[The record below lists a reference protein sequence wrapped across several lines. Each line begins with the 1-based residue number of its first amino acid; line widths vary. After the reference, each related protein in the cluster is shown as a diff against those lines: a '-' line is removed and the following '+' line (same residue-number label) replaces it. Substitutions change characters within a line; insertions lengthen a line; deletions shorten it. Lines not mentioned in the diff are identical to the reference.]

1 MDKYSLC
8 VSRHFYTQMR
18 ENVRGKRHMEKIFD
32 PDNAFWSVIRKIL
45 YLIELS
51 LAWFVCSLP
60 LITIGTS
67 TSALY
72 YATVKAVRKERS
84 YPLREFWKA
93 WKLNIKYG
101 TVLTVILAAVSGMA
115 LFADFVIGVSFL
127 QLNNIS
133 DCIFTILFLVKDFIL
148 LGVICHIFPL
158 LSRFDMPVFKL
169 LETAVFLCIGNAVR
183 TLAVSIVVILTALI
197 IKEEVGFVIILPALC
212 CFVVSF
218 LLEPMYQKYYREKDI
233 NGENGIA
240 DAWYAEK

>member
-1 MDKYSLC
+1 MG
-8 VSRHFYTQMR
+8 T
-18 ENVRGKRHMEKIFD
+18 IFD

-51 LAWFVCSLP
+51 LAWLVRSLP
-60 LITIGTS
+60 LITAGAS

-93 WKLNIKYG
+93 WKLNMKYG
-101 TVLTVILAAVSGMA
+101 AALTVILAAVSGMA
-115 LFADFVIGVSFL
+115 LSADFVIGVSFL
-127 QLNNIS
+127 QFSNVL
-133 DCIFTILFLVKDFIL
+133 DYIFAALFFIKDFIL

-169 LETAVFLCIGNAVR
+169 LETAVFLCMGNVVR
-183 TLAVSIVVILTALI
+183 TLAVGIVVILTALI
-197 IKEEVGFVIILPALC
+197 IKAETGFVIILPALC

-218 LLEPMYQKYYREKDI
+218 LLEPVYQKYYGEKDL

-240 DAWYAEK
+240 DAWYAER